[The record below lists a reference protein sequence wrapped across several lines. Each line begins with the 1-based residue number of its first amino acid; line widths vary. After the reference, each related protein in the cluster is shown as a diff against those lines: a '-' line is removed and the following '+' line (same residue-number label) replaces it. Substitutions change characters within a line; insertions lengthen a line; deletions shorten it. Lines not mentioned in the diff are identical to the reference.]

1 MYYTILVPYGT
12 GVCMNKESIRL
23 MNQINTGIIKCRNVY
38 ASWAKMHNI
47 SYHEM
52 LVFYTIR
59 EYGYCSQKQICD
71 SYILPK
77 QTIHNVISKMLKKGL
92 LVYEKDS
99 GKEKIYKLSPL
110 GKKHY
115 DDLLKPLNVLEDNA
129 IKAMG
134 KDKMNKLINLLLEF
148 DKSLNDSLRE
158 D

>member
-1 MYYTILVPYGT
+1 
-12 GVCMNKESIRL
+12 MNKESINL
-23 MNQINTGIIKCRNVY
+23 MNQVNTGIIKCRNVY

-77 QTIHNVISKMLKKGL
+77 QTIHNVISKMLEKGL
-92 LVYEKDS
+92 LVYEKDN
-99 GKEKIYKLSPL
+99 GKEKIYKLSID
-110 GKKHY
+110 GKKKY
-115 DDLLKPLNVLEDNA
+115 DALLKSLNALEENT
-129 IKAMG
+129 IKSLG
-134 KDKMNKLINLLLEF
+134 KDKLNDLINLLLEF
-148 DKSLNDSLRE
+148 DKSLSNSLKE

>member
-12 GVCMNKESIRL
+12 GEYMNLESISL

-77 QTIHNVISKMLKKGL
+77 QTIHNVISKMLEKGL
-92 LVYEKDS
+92 LVYEKDN
-99 GKEKIYKLSPL
+99 GKEKIYKLSVK
-110 GKKHY
+110 GEKCS
-115 DDLLKPLNVLEDNA
+115 DSLLKSLNSLEDNA
-129 IKAMG
+129 IKSMG
-134 KDKMNKLINLLLEF
+134 KDKLNELINLLLEF
-148 DKSLNDSLRE
+148 DKSLNNSLKE